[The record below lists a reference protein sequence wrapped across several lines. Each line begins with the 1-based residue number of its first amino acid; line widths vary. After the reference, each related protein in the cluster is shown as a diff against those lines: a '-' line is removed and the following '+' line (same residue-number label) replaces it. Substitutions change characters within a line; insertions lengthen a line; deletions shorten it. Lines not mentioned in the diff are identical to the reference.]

1 MPTFFKRK
9 TEAITGT
16 FRELNASLGDLFQ
29 SVSVRA
35 ARFATKETVE
45 SLLKKHFA
53 GVLVEEKFY
62 EESFEDLG
70 GLLEKIKYTGTSGLG
85 FKEKVF
91 FGPRRLESLETVYLE
106 RFGLIRATY
115 HVFFCRGQKQ

>member
-1 MPTFFKRK
+1 MLENKGLILFSLFGPL
-9 TEAITGT
+9 T

-35 ARFATKETVE
+35 ARFATKETME

-62 EESFEDLG
+62 EEAFEDL
-70 GLLEKIKYTGTSGLG
+70 
-85 FKEKVF
+85 
-91 FGPRRLESLETVYLE
+91 R
-106 RFGLIRATY
+106 
-115 HVFFCRGQKQ
+115 